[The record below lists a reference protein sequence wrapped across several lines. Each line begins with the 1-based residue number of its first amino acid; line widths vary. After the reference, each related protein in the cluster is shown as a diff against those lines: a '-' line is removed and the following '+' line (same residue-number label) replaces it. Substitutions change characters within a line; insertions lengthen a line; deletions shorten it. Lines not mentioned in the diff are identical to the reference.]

1 MKGEKVYFNSNSIQ
15 KNYSYLQSFIMSQ
28 KQETFESGIKKLET
42 IIESLEDD
50 NLTLDKALVNFEK
63 GIKLMRVCES
73 HLRNAEGKLKELLKS
88 EDGEFVEK
96 VLGVTLDSVI
106 GGEDFDE

>member
-1 MKGEKVYFNSNSIQ
+1 
-15 KNYSYLQSFIMSQ
+15 MSQ
-28 KQETFESGIKKLET
+28 KQETFETGIKKLEA

-63 GIKLMRVCES
+63 GIKLMRVCEN
-73 HLRNAEGKLKELLKS
+73 HLRNAEGKLKELLKG

-96 VLGVTLDSVI
+96 VLGVTLGSVI
-106 GGEDFDE
+106 GGEDFSE

>member
-1 MKGEKVYFNSNSIQ
+1 MP
-15 KNYSYLQSFIMSQ
+15 Q
-28 KQETFESGIKKLET
+28 KQETFESAIKKLET
-42 IIESLEDD
+42 IIESLEDND
-50 NLTLDKALVNFEK
+50 LTLDKALQNFEK
-63 GIKLMRVCES
+63 GIKLMRTCEN
-73 HLRNAEGKLKELLKS
+73 HLRNAEGKLKELLKG